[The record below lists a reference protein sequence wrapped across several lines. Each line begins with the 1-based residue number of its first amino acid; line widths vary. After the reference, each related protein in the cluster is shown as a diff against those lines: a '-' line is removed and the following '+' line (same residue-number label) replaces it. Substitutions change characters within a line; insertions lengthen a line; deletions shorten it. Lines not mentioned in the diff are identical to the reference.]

1 MPRGQRTVSLIGC
14 TDEQEWIKRRKSSET
29 GARGGEAS
37 NPSAPS
43 EPKCL
48 EQWRSARGVD
58 VLGVAMFRE
67 VTMMKAEFQQAASGC
82 QRCGAFAGG
91 GSWRRLQ

>member
-1 MPRGQRTVSLIGC
+1 MARGLSLRLGARTSRSGL
-14 TDEQEWIKRRKSSET
+14 RRKSSET

-37 NPSAPS
+37 HLQRRQSRSASRS
-43 EPKCL
+43 E
-48 EQWRSARGVD
+48 WRSARGVD

-67 VTMMKAEFQQAASGC
+67 VTMMKEEFQQAASGC